1 MTRYSIARDDLRS
14 ADVLELLSL
23 HLDEMHQWS
32 PSSSVHALPV
42 EQLRSDEIAFFAV
55 RDDNRLAAIG
65 ALRHLDPR
73 RGEIKSMRA
82 APGYRGRGAGE
93 ALLIHLL
100 AEART
105 RDYIWVGLE
114 TGRPEP
120 FRPAVRLYEK
130 FGFVECEPF
139 GDYLSDDFS
148 LCMEKWL

>member
-14 ADVLELLSL
+14 AEVLELLSL
-23 HLDEMHQWS
+23 HLEEMSRWS
-32 PSSSVHALPV
+32 PPSSVHALPV
-42 EQLRSDEIAFFAV
+42 ERLRSDEIAFFAV
-55 RDDNRLAAIG
+55 RDDDRLAAIG
-65 ALRHLDPR
+65 ALKHLDLR

-93 ALLIHLL
+93 ALLVHLL

-105 RDYIWVGLE
+105 RDYRWIGLE

-120 FRPAVRLYEK
+120 FWPAVRLYEK
-130 FGFVECEPF
+130 YGFVECEPF